1 MKSNKKLSLRRIIAT
16 ILSCLLALVFLS
28 PFYIIVVNS
37 FKTKKELFESTL
49 ALPTNAVFDNYKDAF
64 ERLDFIKSLA
74 HSLFITIVSVGL
86 IIVFSSMAAWM
97 LQRTKT
103 KTSTAIFMLFIAS
116 MIVPF
121 QAVMLPLVRVAG
133 KVHFLN
139 MGGLIFMYVGF
150 FASLSIFL
158 YHGFLK
164 SIPAELDEAA
174 MLDGC
179 NKFQTFWYIIFPL
192 LKPITITVSILNT
205 VAIWNDYLLPSLV
218 INKPD
223 TLTIPLKT
231 FFFFGEYTKQWNLAL
246 AGLVLNIIP
255 VIIFY
260 FVAQKHIIKSVTSGS
275 IK

>member
-1 MKSNKKLSLRRIIAT
+1 MKTDKKLSLKKVIGLL
-16 ILSCLLALVFLS
+16 LSSFLGLAFLS
-28 PFYIIVVNS
+28 PFYIIIVNS
-37 FKTKKELFESTL
+37 FKTKKELFDSTL
-49 ALPTNAVFDNYKDAF
+49 SFPIKVAFDNYKDAF
-64 ERLDFIKSLA
+64 ERLDFIRSLG
-74 HSLFITIVSVGL
+74 HSLFITVVSVCF
-86 IIVFSSMAAWM
+86 IVIFTSMAAWM

-103 KTSTAIFMLFIAS
+103 KTSTVIFLLFISS

-133 KVHFLN
+133 KVGFLN

-150 FASLSIFL
+150 CGSLSIFL

-179 NKFQTFWYIIFPL
+179 NKAQTFWYIIFPL
-192 LKPITITVSILNT
+192 LKPITVTVAILNT

-231 FFFFGEYTKQWNLAL
+231 FFFFGQFTKQWNLAL

-260 FVAQKHIIKSVTSGS
+260 FVAQKHIIKSVSAGS

>member
-1 MKSNKKLSLRRIIAT
+1 MKSNKKINLRRIIGT

-49 ALPTNAVFDNYKDAF
+49 ALPTNAVFDNYIDAF

-74 HSLFITIVSVGL
+74 HSLFITIVSVSL

>member
-1 MKSNKKLSLRRIIAT
+1 MKTDKKLSFKKVIGLL
-16 ILSCLLALVFLS
+16 LSSLLGLAFLS
-28 PFYIIVVNS
+28 PFYIILVNS
-37 FKTKKELFESTL
+37 FKTKKELFDSTL
-49 ALPTNAVFDNYKDAF
+49 SFPVKVVFDNYKDAF
-64 ERLDFIKSLA
+64 ERLDFLRSLG
-74 HSLFITIVSVGL
+74 HSLFITVMSVCFIV
-86 IIVFSSMAAWM
+86 IFTSMAAWM

-103 KTSTAIFMLFIAS
+103 KTSTVIFLLFISS

-133 KVHFLN
+133 KVGFLN

-150 FASLSIFL
+150 CGSLSIFL

-164 SIPAELDEAA
+164 SIPTELDEAA

-179 NKFQTFWYIIFPL
+179 NKAQTFWYIIFPL
-192 LKPITITVSILNT
+192 LKPITVTVAILNT

-231 FFFFGEYTKQWNLAL
+231 FFFFGQFTKQWNLAL

-260 FVAQKHIIKSVTSGS
+260 FVAQKHIIKSVSAGS